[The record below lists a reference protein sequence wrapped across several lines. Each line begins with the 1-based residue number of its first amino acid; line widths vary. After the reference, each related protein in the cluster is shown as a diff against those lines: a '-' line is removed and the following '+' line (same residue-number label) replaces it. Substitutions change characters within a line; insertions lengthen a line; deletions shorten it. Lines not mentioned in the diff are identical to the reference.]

1 MSDAF
6 EHAFLAAVDDLNH
19 GRLHNDPDM
28 YLRTVPAARHDE
40 FTHRLSALMAAR
52 GPAAD
57 DEGHTESYAAAM
69 AAVAAVKASG
79 GSAGILPGA
88 LRQLRKARG
97 IERDAII
104 DRLAD
109 EYEVGATGRDA
120 LRRYYH
126 QLETGSLLGP
136 KLSHRL
142 LRSLARIF
150 EADAEDFIAA
160 VRPMISG
167 AVSGGASPRPR
178 LGLAPAM
185 GRSANSDEPAG
196 DARASGAPRGRT
208 VGPDPDVER
217 VEQLFCGGPAA

>member
-6 EHAFLAAVDDLNH
+6 EQAFLAAVDDLNH
-19 GRLHNDPDM
+19 GRLHDDPDV
-28 YLRTVPAARHDE
+28 YLRTVPAARHNE
-40 FTHRLSALMAAR
+40 FTRRLSALMAAR
-52 GPAAD
+52 GPAAS
-57 DEGHTESYAAAM
+57 DEGHTESHAAAM
-69 AAVAAVKASG
+69 AAVAAVKAAD

-88 LRQLRKARG
+88 LKQLRKARG
-97 IERDAII
+97 IERDTII

-109 EYEVGATGRDA
+109 EYEVGATGREA

-126 QLETGSLLGP
+126 QLETGSLIGP

-150 EADAEDFIAA
+150 EADSEDFIAS
-160 VRPMISG
+160 VRPTISG
-167 AVSGGASPRPR
+167 AVSGGAGGRPR

-196 DARASGAPRGRT
+196 SASGAARGRT